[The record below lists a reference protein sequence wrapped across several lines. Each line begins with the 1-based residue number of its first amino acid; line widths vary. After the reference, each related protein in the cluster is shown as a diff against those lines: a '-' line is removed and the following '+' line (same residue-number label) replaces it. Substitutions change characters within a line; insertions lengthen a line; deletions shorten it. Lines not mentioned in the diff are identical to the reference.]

1 MCLNLYSTVTSRHHN
16 YRIKSTIPSRHETSN
31 PRETSAM
38 HEERHILTLN
48 FPAKPSFL
56 FYAAGLVLFILSLSP
71 NILFL
76 LQYQNTSRPNVY
88 ALGDVCGKALL
99 TPGTAIVE
107 FQVPICR

>member
-1 MCLNLYSTVTSRHHN
+1 
-16 YRIKSTIPSRHETSN
+16 
-31 PRETSAM
+31 M

-48 FPAKPSFL
+48 FPAKPNIWLISFL
-56 FYAAGLVLFILSLSP
+56 FYAAGLVLFVLSLSP